1 MITEEQDEKYKAIV
15 NKIFDNLNEIK
26 DVLPDFAE
34 RAACLTEII
43 MPIYDYLLKVGGH
56 DHFQKCYQIYLASLK
71 EQDGDL
77 NS

>member
-1 MITEEQDEKYKAIV
+1 MITEEQDKKWEEIA
-15 NKIFDNLNEIK
+15 NKIFNNFNEIK
-26 DVLPDFAE
+26 DVYPDFAE

-43 MPIYDYLLKVGGH
+43 MPIYDYLLKVGGYEN
-56 DHFQKCYQIYLASLK
+56 FQKCYQLYLAAVK